1 MERMVGGRDRGD
13 IVLVKQYQAPSNV
26 RRALWLCKTQELLV
40 GDIEGTLTIF
50 SEAGSTE
57 SVFIGTHDWITDIEE
72 VENEVFLATLSNGVY
87 RYNRDIHTVQDL
99 ERLPFRSVCDVAIS
113 RSQRLIAVV
122 GDGAALGE
130 LSRASFTEI
139 SSHRVPNPSAV
150 AFSPDASVMV
160 IGGGEGEDLRAKI
173 AVVETRSCAVV
184 KRVDLGLDALC
195 IDELAYSEDGRFIA
209 AGGYRECFLIDVSSH
224 LTINKVLPMS
234 SWVTA
239 LLFSQDSQWL
249 YAGDEE
255 GEILVYNLISGR
267 GFRFRVEGAILDFA
281 ACPEGNLYV
290 VSGGYHNRHDSLSDV
305 VCVWVLAPS

>member
-1 MERMVGGRDRGD
+1 MDGVVGGWDPDD
-13 IVLVKQYQAPSNV
+13 IVLVKQYQAPSSV
-26 RRALWLCKTQELLV
+26 WRACWLCETQELLV
-40 GDIEGTLTIF
+40 GDTEGTLTIF
-50 SEAGSTE
+50 SETGSTE
-57 SVFIGTHDWITDIEE
+57 SVFTGTRDWITDIEE
-72 VENEVFLATLSNGVY
+72 GENDVFLATLLNGVY
-87 RYNRDIHTVQDL
+87 RYNRDTHTVQYL
-99 ERLPFRSVCDVAIS
+99 EGLPFRGVCDVAIS
-113 RSQRLIAVV
+113 RSRELLAVV
-122 GDGAALGE
+122 GEGVALGE

-160 IGGGEGEDLRAKI
+160 IGGGEGEDLRAKV

-209 AGGYRECFLIDVSSH
+209 AGGYQECFLLDVSSH

-249 YAGDEE
+249 YVGDDK
-255 GEILVYNLISGR
+255 GEILAYNLISGR
-267 GFRFRVEGAILDFA
+267 SFRFRVEGAILDFA

-290 VSGGYHNRHDSLSDV
+290 VSGGYHYRRDSLSDI
-305 VCVWVLAPS
+305 VCVWALAAS